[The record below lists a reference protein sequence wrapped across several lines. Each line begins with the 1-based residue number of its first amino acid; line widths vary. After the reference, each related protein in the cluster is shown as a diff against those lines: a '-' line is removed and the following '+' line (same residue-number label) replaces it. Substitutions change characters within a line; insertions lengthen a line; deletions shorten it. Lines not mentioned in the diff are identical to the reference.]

1 MALQPDGAIWP
12 LIVQRA
18 RTQPSLPYLTS
29 IDHEGMRTELSGTSL
44 LNAVA
49 KTAGALVTE
58 ADLEPGARIAMHL
71 PWHWQRVAW
80 TLAAWTVGA
89 VVVEQGDAQ
98 QCDLLVAD
106 LQSALPF
113 IDHLEPWVVSLHPLG
128 LVDKDLPSSVVDATT
143 LCRMQPDSL
152 LVPPASGDGPAL
164 ELRDGSAKTRVRAL
178 EWVVE
183 NDGTDSRLLLNRN
196 QTDDLAPWLMPALH
210 PLVGSGAVILCDGQ
224 DSAVTAQREGA
235 TRIWS

>member
-98 QCDLLVAD
+98 QCDLLV
-106 LQSALPF
+106 
-113 IDHLEPWVVSLHPLG
+113 
-128 LVDKDLPSSVVDATT
+128 
-143 LCRMQPDSL
+143 
-152 LVPPASGDGPAL
+152 PPASGDGPAL
-164 ELRDGSAKTRVRAL
+164 ELRDGSAMTRVRAL